1 MRIGLSNSRTKSQR
15 HFDEALVKLRNYA
28 LVTGGYWVFTL
39 TDGALRMLVLL
50 HFNEL
55 GYSAVAIA
63 FLFLAY
69 EFMGILTNLLGGWVG
84 ARRGLNQTL
93 VGGLVLQVF
102 ALSAL
107 TFEQPTWEQWL
118 SVAFVMG
125 LQAVSG
131 VAKDLTKMSS
141 KSAVKTVAGDG
152 SLFRLVAILTGS
164 KNALKGV
171 GFFLG
176 AVLLSALGYDGAL
189 WLMVAALVV
198 TVVVLLVFLN
208 EDIGK
213 AKKKPPL
220 RSVLSKSTAINR
232 LSVARFFLFGSRDIW
247 FVVALPV
254 FLSDQLGWSHEGIG
268 GFLAT
273 WVIGYGI
280 VQSLAPRM
288 LVLSRNSADEIQAA
302 RVWAFVL
309 ALVCASMAFLVTL
322 DIART
327 VAIVGGLV
335 VFGVVFAMN
344 SSLHSFLVLV
354 FSDDDGVSM
363 DVGFYYSAN
372 AAGRLVGTMLSGVLY
387 LWGDLTLALWGS
399 AVFVAL
405 TWLATLRLPPK
416 PAGVSVSLADV
427 DGGD

>member
-1 MRIGLSNSRTKSQR
+1 M
-15 HFDEALVKLRNYA
+15 KLRNYS
-28 LVTGGYWVFTL
+28 LVTAGYWVFTL

-84 ARRGLNQTL
+84 ARSGLNRTL
-93 VGGLVLQVF
+93 VGGLMLQVV

-107 TFEQPTWEQWL
+107 TFEQSDWQQWL

-125 LQAVSG
+125 LQALSG
-131 VAKDLTKMSS
+131 IAKDLTKMSS
-141 KSAVKTVAGDG
+141 KSAVKSVAGDG
-152 SLFRLVAILTGS
+152 SLFKLVAILTGS

-176 AVLLSALGYDGAL
+176 AALLSWLNYDGAL
-189 WLMVAALVV
+189 WVMVAALVL
-198 TVVVLLVFLN
+198 TVIVLLIFLN
-208 EDIGK
+208 EDIGR
-213 AKKKPPL
+213 AKRKPPL
-220 RSVLSKSTAINR
+220 RSVLSKSSAINR

-254 FLSDQLGWSHEGIG
+254 FLSDQLGWSHQGVG
-268 GFLAT
+268 GFLAA

-280 VQSLAPRM
+280 VQSLAPRL
-288 LVLSRNSADEIQAA
+288 LVMSSTTTDEVHAA
-302 RVWAFVL
+302 RRWGLIL
-309 ALVCASMAFLVTL
+309 AVVCASMSLLVAL
-322 DIART
+322 DIAKT

-344 SSLHSFLVLV
+344 SSLHSFLVLA

-372 AAGRLVGTMLSGVLY
+372 AAGRLVGTMLSGLLY

-399 AVFVAL
+399 TIFVVL
-405 TWLATLRLPPK
+405 TWLAARRLPSMPDNV
-416 PAGVSVSLADV
+416 AISLADA

>member
-1 MRIGLSNSRTKSQR
+1 
-15 HFDEALVKLRNYA
+15 VKLRNYA

>member
-1 MRIGLSNSRTKSQR
+1 M
-15 HFDEALVKLRNYA
+15 KLRNYV
-28 LVTGGYWVFTL
+28 LVTAGYWVFTL

-84 ARRGLNQTL
+84 ARRGLNRTL
-93 VGGLVLQVF
+93 VGGLLLQIV

-107 TFEQPTWEQWL
+107 TLEDPSWERWL
-118 SVAFVMG
+118 SVLFVMAM
-125 LQAVSG
+125 QAVSG

-152 SLFRLVAILTGS
+152 SLFRMVAILTGS

-176 AVLLSALGYDGAL
+176 SALLSWLGYDGAL
-189 WLMVAALVV
+189 WSMVGALAV
-198 TVVVLLVFLN
+198 TVVLVIVLLN

-213 AKKKPPL
+213 AKRKPKL
-220 RSVLSKSTAINR
+220 TSLLSKSPAINK

-247 FVVALPV
+247 FVVAVPV
-254 FLSDQLGWSHEGIG
+254 FLADQLNWSHEGVG
-268 GFLAT
+268 GFLAA

-280 VQSLAPRM
+280 VQSSAPK
-288 LVLSRNSADEIQAA
+288 LLSTGGRVTDESRAT
-302 RVWAFVL
+302 RTWAFVL
-309 ALVCASMAFLVTL
+309 LVVCTVIALLVSLEWGVTG
-322 DIART
+322 
-327 VAIVGGLV
+327 AIVGGLV
-335 VFGVVFAMN
+335 VFGVVFALN
-344 SSLHSFLVLV
+344 SSLHSFLVLA
-354 FSDDDGVSM
+354 FADDDQVAL

-372 AAGRLVGTMLSGVLY
+372 AAGRLVGTMLSGALY
-387 LWGDLTLALWGS
+387 VWGGLTLALWGS
-399 AVFVAL
+399 VIFVTL
-405 TWLATLRLPPK
+405 TWLAARRLPPV
-416 PAGVSVSLADV
+416 PPGTAVSLADV

>member
-1 MRIGLSNSRTKSQR
+1 M
-15 HFDEALVKLRNYA
+15 KLRNYA
-28 LVTGGYWVFTL
+28 LVTAGYWTFTL

-50 HFNEL
+50 HFNDL

-84 ARRGLNQTL
+84 SRRGLNRTL
-93 VGGLVLQVF
+93 VAGLVLQIVALM
-102 ALSAL
+102 ALSA
-107 TFEQPTWEQWL
+107 ESSSWERWL
-118 SVAFVMG
+118 SVAFVMAM
-125 LQAVSG
+125 QALSG

-176 AVLLSALGYDGAL
+176 AALLAGVGYDGAL
-189 WLMVAALVV
+189 WLMSGALAVM
-198 TVVVLLVFLN
+198 VVVLLVFLN

-213 AKKKPPL
+213 SKKKPPL

-254 FLSDQLGWSHEGIG
+254 FLSDVLGWSDRTVGA
-268 GFLAT
+268 FLAL
-273 WVIGYGI
+273 WVIGYGV
-280 VQSLAPRM
+280 VQSSAPRI
-288 LVLSRNSADEIQAA
+288 LTLRQTTVDEVRSARE
-302 RVWAFVL
+302 WAFIL
-309 ALVCASMAFLVTL
+309 AVVSGTIASLVAFDVGVK
-322 DIART
+322 I
-327 VAIVGGLV
+327 AIVAGLI

-344 SSLHSFLVLV
+344 SSLHSFLVLA
-354 FSDDDGVSM
+354 FSDDDEVAL

-372 AAGRLVGTMLSGVLY
+372 AAGRLVGTLLSGLLY
-387 LWGDLTLALWGS
+387 LWGGLALAMWG
-399 AVFVAL
+399 ATAFVVL
-405 TWLATLRLPPK
+405 TWLFALRLPPM
-416 PAGVSVSLADV
+416 PSNVRVSLADV

>member
-1 MRIGLSNSRTKSQR
+1 M
-15 HFDEALVKLRNYA
+15 KLRNYA
-28 LVTGGYWVFTL
+28 LVTAGYWTFTL

-50 HFNEL
+50 HFNDL

-84 ARRGLNQTL
+84 SRRGLNRTL
-93 VGGLVLQVF
+93 VAGLVLQIVALM
-102 ALSAL
+102 ALSA
-107 TFEQPTWEQWL
+107 ESSSWERWL
-118 SVAFVMG
+118 SVAFVMAM
-125 LQAVSG
+125 QALSG

-176 AVLLSALGYDGAL
+176 AALLAGVGYDGAL
-189 WLMVAALVV
+189 WLMSGALAIM
-198 TVVVLLVFLN
+198 VVVLLVFLN

-213 AKKKPPL
+213 SKKKPPL

-254 FLSDQLGWSHEGIG
+254 FLSDVLGWSDRTVGA
-268 GFLAT
+268 FLAL
-273 WVIGYGI
+273 WVIGYGV
-280 VQSLAPRM
+280 VQSSAPRI
-288 LVLSRNSADEIQAA
+288 LTLRQTAVDEVRSARE
-302 RVWAFVL
+302 WAFVL
-309 ALVCASMAFLVTL
+309 AVVSATIASLVAFDVGVK
-322 DIART
+322 I
-327 VAIVGGLV
+327 AIVAGLI

-344 SSLHSFLVLV
+344 SSLHSFLVLA
-354 FSDDDGVSM
+354 FSDDDEVAL

-372 AAGRLVGTMLSGVLY
+372 AAGRLVGTLLSGLLY
-387 LWGDLTLALWGS
+387 LWGGLALAMWG
-399 AVFVAL
+399 ATAFVVL
-405 TWLATLRLPPK
+405 TWLFALRLPPM
-416 PAGVSVSLADV
+416 PSNVRVSLADV

>member
-1 MRIGLSNSRTKSQR
+1 
-15 HFDEALVKLRNYA
+15 VKLRNYA
-28 LVTGGYWVFTL
+28 LVTAGYWTFTL

-50 HFNEL
+50 HFNDL

-84 ARRGLNQTL
+84 SRRGLNRTL
-93 VGGLVLQVF
+93 VAGLVLQIVALM
-102 ALSAL
+102 ALSA
-107 TFEQPTWEQWL
+107 ESSSWERWL
-118 SVAFVMG
+118 SVAFVMAM
-125 LQAVSG
+125 QALSG

-171 GFFLG
+171 GFFFG
-176 AVLLSALGYDGAL
+176 AALLAGVGYDGAL
-189 WLMVAALVV
+189 WLMSGALAVM
-198 TVVVLLVFLN
+198 VVVLLVFLN

-213 AKKKPPL
+213 SKKKPPL

-254 FLSDQLGWSHEGIG
+254 FLSDVLGWSDRTVGA
-268 GFLAT
+268 FLAL
-273 WVIGYGI
+273 WVIGYGV
-280 VQSLAPRM
+280 VQSSAPRI
-288 LVLSRNSADEIQAA
+288 LTLRQTAVDEVRSARE
-302 RVWAFVL
+302 WAFVL
-309 ALVCASMAFLVTL
+309 AVVSATIASLVAFDVGVK
-322 DIART
+322 I
-327 VAIVGGLV
+327 AIVAGLI

-344 SSLHSFLVLV
+344 SSLHSFLVLA
-354 FSDDDGVSM
+354 FSDDDEVAL

-372 AAGRLVGTMLSGVLY
+372 AAGRLVGTLLSGLLY
-387 LWGDLTLALWGS
+387 LWGGLALAMWG
-399 AVFVAL
+399 ATAFVVL
-405 TWLATLRLPPK
+405 TWLFALRLPPM
-416 PAGVSVSLADV
+416 PSNVRVSLADV